1 MGPLRIVRVRASK
14 LLEASADVSVEG
26 FKGASMEAGR
36 HNPDREDHLAEGGAA
51 AEQLEGDLRV
61 RNLAEGGEDAERFVD
76 PVAGVLFTELRRAH
90 RSPKQLEVTIPNDFE
105 VRRESG
111 NIDN

>member
-1 MGPLRIVRVRASK
+1 MGPLLVVGVQASK
-14 LLEASADVSVEG
+14 LLEASADMSVEG
-26 FKGASMEAGR
+26 LKGASVEAGG
-36 HNPDREDHLAEGGAA
+36 HNPDREDHLAEGSAA

-76 PVAGVLFTELRRAH
+76 PVVGVLFTKLRRAY
-90 RSPKQLEVTIPNDFE
+90 RSPKQLEVPVPNDFE